1 MRKKVVSLT
10 ISIFLILGLV
20 AFGAGCILTESGD
33 KIAVVPLGGNI
44 ADDST
49 TPLLTMGGITPK
61 TVRGYLD
68 QARNDPSVRA
78 VVLRINSPG
87 GSAAASQEIAMMV
100 RSFKE
105 DTGKPVVVSM
115 GDTAASG
122 GYYISVYADHIVAN
136 PSTAT
141 GSIGVISQFIYIDGL
156 LEKLGLEMEVVKSG
170 EYKDLG
176 LEPLSEEERQVMQEI
191 LDNMYQQFIAAV
203 AEGRGLSISE
213 VEAMATG
220 QIYTGEQALELG
232 LVDELGGLDEA
243 VAAAAELAELSE
255 WNIVEYGAP
264 TPSLLDSLLGLS
276 ARIDNAS
283 PLPLSD
289 DQMLFLEILSGW
301 QGLPRY

>member
-1 MRKKVVSLT
+1 MRRKVVSLT

-33 KIAVVPLGGNI
+33 KIAVVPLSGNI
-44 ADDST
+44 ADDGT
-49 TPLLTMGGITPK
+49 TPLLATGGITPK
-61 TVRGYLD
+61 VVRGYLD

-156 LEKLGLEMEVVKSG
+156 LEELGIEMEVVKSG

-232 LVDELGGLDEA
+232 LVDELGGRDEA
-243 VAAAAELAELSE
+243 IAVAAELAELSE

-264 TPSLLDSLLGLS
+264 TPSLLGSLLGLS
-276 ARIDNAS
+276 ARMDNAN

-289 DQMLFLEILSGW
+289 DQVLFLEILSGW